1 MIYEF
6 KRGQP
11 GPATAA
17 RVAELIAA
25 QRPLR
30 PLPLVERLR
39 CWMGRVA
46 TGLARRLQRRR
57 PSALPAG
64 PRLQAGGVRRRA
76 PRAAR

>member
-30 PLPLVERLR
+30 PLPLAERIR
-39 CWMGRVA
+39 RWTGRVA
-46 TGLARRLQRRR
+46 GGLARLTHRLR

-64 PRLQAGGVRRRA
+64 PRLHAGVRRW
-76 PRAAR
+76 PQRAAR

>member
-11 GPATAA
+11 GPASAA

-30 PLPLVERLR
+30 PLPLAERI
-39 CWMGRVA
+39 
-46 TGLARRLQRRR
+46 RRWTRTVTVLC
-57 PSALPAG
+57 
-64 PRLQAGGVRRRA
+64 
-76 PRAAR
+76 